1 MAFDKKAHNKAYRA
15 ANLEKIKARA
25 KERYNANKE
34 KSREYALE
42 YRAANRDEI
51 NAKKRAYYAANK
63 EKEKARLK
71 AHNEANKDIISARGK
86 AKRKAYYES
95 NKEAIDAER
104 EVRAEKRKVKLEE
117 RQAQRQ
123 AYYEANKEEIDADI
137 RKKRKARYKEYYAN
151 NKEQENKRKKQWKKD
166 NPDKL
171 KAQRKAYY
179 VNNINVRLANNLRS
193 RVYLA
198 LKNNAKSAHTLQ
210 LLGCDIAHFKTHLA
224 KRFDKRMNWNNYG
237 SHWHID
243 HIVPCARFDL
253 QRADEQVRC
262 FHYSNLQPLQA
273 DVNLS
278 KGDRL
283 DHPVQ
288 VVLVA

>member
-25 KERYNANKE
+25 KARYNANKE
-34 KSREYALE
+34 KTRDEALK
-42 YRAANRDEI
+42 YRTANRDEI

-86 AKRKAYYES
+86 AKRKAYYEA
-95 NKEAIDAER
+95 NKETIDAER
-104 EVRAEKRKVKLEE
+104 EVRAEKRKAELEE
-117 RQAQRQ
+117 RQAQRK

-137 RKKRKARYKEYYAN
+137 RKKAKAHYKAN
-151 NKEQENKRKKQWKKD
+151 SEKI
-166 NPDKL
+166 
-171 KAQRKAYY
+171 KAYQHANKDKITARVMAY
-179 VNNINVRLANNLRS
+179 RRNNINAKLSHNLRA
-193 RVYLA
+193 RVSMA
-198 LKNNAKSAHTLQ
+198 LKNNSKHANTMILI
-210 LLGCDIAHFKTHLA
+210 GCDIAYLKKHIA
-224 KRFDKRMNWNNYG
+224 KRFDKTMTWDNYG

-253 QRADEQVRC
+253 QRDDEQIRC
-262 FHYSNLQPLQA
+262 FHYSNLQPLSA
-273 DVNLS
+273 SVNLS

-288 VVLVA
+288 VVLIA